1 MQRSEHQDV
10 KDLSFSFFFEHYD
23 YLLEHG
29 KGFSVFN
36 AHREVVNNFLQ
47 KLSRRTEPILWRL
60 SDVLDHF
67 PDRVPEPPQV
77 VVLVQDLSE
86 TVLQTKGKVF
96 ADKIVF
102 PLWYKGVSICFFSFL
117 EKSSSERKFVESSD
131 IHQDLPSVLNF
142 LLLEQAFRLLE
153 RVNYHFSSPE
163 FLNLS
168 EYKTIFT
175 PIEELMLQAL
185 EQKGL
190 DYQPQVRLGRYLVD
204 FLVDLGNEK
213 AIIECDGRLYHD
225 PLKDQERDKHLS
237 LEGYEIFRFTG
248 SEIFSDPI
256 RCVEEVMENT
266 SYRTLP
272 SYQLDENLD
281 ESQLK
286 AVRTVT
292 GPVRVLAPAGSGK
305 TKTLVN
311 RIYHLLNQGVREDRI
326 LALAFNRKAKEEMQA
341 RLSQRSV
348 YGVDVR
354 TFHSLG
360 YEIIRNELGWDF
372 QGDQVHKKTRNLMRR
387 SVSKHVSLPRRRNGD
402 PLEVFLDGLRRVKME
417 LPQISDVLIE
427 FEDKAYP
434 FDKIFNS
441 YLKEQSKS
449 NFLNFDDMIYLALRL
464 LINNDQIRKMYQEQ
478 FEYVLVDEYQDL
490 NKAQLMML
498 QILALPQNNIFA
510 VGDDDQLIYGWRGA
524 EVRQIVQFDT
534 RFPLAVN
541 HVLETNY
548 RSSEEIIKHAKWII
562 DNNQER
568 VSKDIQPRE
577 GAQKGLFKIHGNTSL
592 LEQAQ
597 YAVDWLLKLKEKN
610 GGSWKDYAF
619 LYRYNA
625 MQFPVAL
632 VLDSKDIP
640 HSPLSGGHIFDSR
653 VAEDILSYLRVI
665 MCLGEAGKKDFK
677 RILNR
682 PNKYLKNEIL
692 NQISSWNSLEKLI
705 ENPGLKD
712 WEREKIIDFVT
723 SLEYIQGLLDDID
736 ISPREL
742 LDIMVREV
750 GLLDFYQDHSPM
762 KDEVDTSDDKVM
774 LEVLLSLAE
783 NFYSPEEFYQFAV
796 KTREDFE
803 YGLVEGYQED
813 RESRSPDRD
822 EVYLSTIHKA
832 KGKEFSNVIYF
843 NLSDE
848 MKSKEDPDIEEERR
862 VVYVGAT
869 RAIDNLL
876 ITYPEDSPSK
886 FLFELAL
893 NPEMEHWTLKNLE
906 NRLKNLFQK
915 KEALQSK
922 LKTIQEEIRI
932 YEERIEKLVSLVEG
946 TSFWGKF
953 ILTHKLITWRLDKV
967 IENQEQAVQKKEIIE
982 ENELAPVESEILVI
996 SEELTYRNKLIQQ

>member
-1 MQRSEHQDV
+1 MHRSQHQHI
-10 KDLSFSFFFEHYD
+10 KDLNFSFFFDHFE

-29 KGFSVFN
+29 EGFSVFN
-36 AHREVVNNFLQ
+36 AHQDVVNHFLHQ
-47 KLSRRTEPILWRL
+47 LNRQTEPILWRL
-60 SDVLDHF
+60 SDVLDHL
-67 PDRVPEPPQV
+67 PDRIPDSPQV
-77 VVLVQDLSE
+77 VVLVQDLPE
-86 TVLQTKGKVF
+86 TVLQTKGKAF

-102 PLWYKGVSICFFSFL
+102 PLWYKGVSICFFSFH
-117 EKSSSERKFVESSD
+117 EKSSSESKFVESSD

-142 LLLEQAFRLLE
+142 LLLEQAYRLLE
-153 RVNYHFSSPE
+153 RVNYHFSSPR
-163 FLNLS
+163 FLHLS
-168 EYKTIFT
+168 EHKTIFT

-190 DYQPQVRLGRYLVD
+190 DYKPQVRLGRYLVD

-225 PLKDQERDKHLS
+225 HLKDQERDKHLS

-248 SEIFSDPI
+248 SEIYSNPI
-256 RCVEEVMENT
+256 RCVEEVMENA

-311 RIYHLLNQGVREDRI
+311 RIYHLLNQGVREDHI

-341 RLSQRSV
+341 RLSQRNV

-387 SVSKHVSLPRRRNGD
+387 SVSKHVSLPQRRNGD

-441 YLKEQSKS
+441 YLKEQSRS
-449 NFLNFDDMIYLALRL
+449 NFLNFDDMIYLALRI
-464 LINNDQIRKMYQEQ
+464 LINNDQIRKMNQEQ

-541 HVLETNY
+541 HVLKTNY
-548 RSSEEIIKHAKWII
+548 RSSEKIIKHAKWII

-568 VSKDIQPRE
+568 VPKDIQPRE
-577 GAQKGLFKIHGNTSL
+577 GAQKGFFKIHGSTSL

-597 YAVDWLLKLKEKN
+597 YAVDWLLQHKEKN
-610 GGSWKDYAF
+610 GGSWGDYAF
-619 LYRYNA
+619 LYRYHA

-632 VLDSKDIP
+632 VLDSKDVP

-653 VAEDILSYLRVI
+653 VAEDVLSYLRVV
-665 MCLGEAGKKDFK
+665 MYPEEANKEDFK

-682 PNKYLKNEIL
+682 PNKYLKNEL
-692 NQISSWNSLEKLI
+692 VRQISSWDSLQGMI

-712 WEREKIIDFVT
+712 WERDKIIDFIT
-723 SLEYIQGLLDDID
+723 SLEYIQGMLDDID
-736 ISPREL
+736 VSPREL
-742 LDIMVREV
+742 LDITVREV

-762 KDEVDTSDDKVM
+762 KDEVDTSDNEIM
-774 LEVLLSLAE
+774 LDVLLSLAE
-783 NFYSPEEFYQFAV
+783 NFYTPEEFYQYAV
-796 KTREDFE
+796 KTRDDYEF
-803 YGLVEGYQED
+803 GLVEDHQE
-813 RESRSPDRD
+813 SQAKSHPDRD

-832 KGKEFSNVIYF
+832 KGKEFPSVVYF

-848 MKSKEDPDIEEERR
+848 KKSKEEPDIEEERR

-876 ITYPEDSPSK
+876 ITFPEGNPSK

-893 NPEMEHWTLKNLE
+893 NPELE
-906 NRLKNLFQK
+906 NWTIKHLNNRLEDLNNK
-915 KEALQSK
+915 KEALLSK
-922 LKTIQEEIRI
+922 RKIMQEEIRI
-932 YEERIEKLVSLVEG
+932 YEDRRVKLVALVEG
-946 TSFWGKF
+946 NSFWSKF
-953 ILTHKLITWRLDKV
+953 ILTNKIIQWRLDIV
-967 IENQEQAVQKKEIIE
+967 IENQEQVVQKKKMLE
-982 ENELAPVESEILVI
+982 ENELMPVESQIREI
-996 SEELTYRNKLIQQ
+996 SEELAFRNKLIRE